1 MGYGSGMGSRVVCLG
16 RGNVGH
22 ACSGQAEQKRYII
35 NLGGICILGHDGI
48 CGEKWKGLP
57 KDVKNLLTIFNFL

>member
-35 NLGGICILGHDGI
+35 NLGGIMYTRAWWNWGKV
-48 CGEKWKGLP
+48 ERP
-57 KDVKNLLTIFNFL
+57 P